1 MYQITIK
8 QIYWILVLF
17 KILKNIMINK
27 IITLINYN
35 KLEFLKTIRN
45 FLIFMIKIILDKIL
59 KTFKNNYL
67 KLIKKL
73 KKIKRM
79 N

>member
-35 KLEFLKTIRN
+35 KLEFLKTIKN

-59 KTFKNNYL
+59 KTFKNNNL